1 MQAAPRYESMML
13 HGILHRIEGDYE
25 NARAWYRDV
34 QDSEVF
40 RLAWGESGLDR
51 VMDFVRRIEI
61 LRKSKGGG
69 VTEKEKQ
76 SLEEESKREIIDVM
90 DYCESSFGTEEVKDA
105 SDVWVQ
111 DEKSSAQ
118 GNDMVVGG
126 EGWRQF

>member
-1 MQAAPRYESMML
+1 ML
-13 HGILHRIEGDYE
+13 HGILHRIEGDYD

-40 RLAWGESGLDR
+40 RRAWGERGLDQA
-51 VMDFVRRIEI
+51 MDFVRRIEI
-61 LRKSKGGG
+61 LRKSKGRD
-69 VTEKEKQ
+69 VTQQEKAKLEK
-76 SLEEESKREIIDVM
+76 ESKREITAVLEF
-90 DYCESSFGTEEVKDA
+90 CEGEFGIEKVEDA
-105 SDVWVQ
+105 SQFWVQ